1 MSHRSKNS
9 NNGLFR
15 QTAAALHFTRQFHEF
30 LSRMYRSSIVSSL
43 YNIAH
48 AALHYILQLTV
59 HMHYTT
65 SGVVNSKSVTEVMT
79 ELRSSPLL
87 LPLVSVALPPP
98 LYLLLSLP
106 LPPLVVLPSPLP
118 APASSPPT
126 SPSLSTWDHWAW
138 SFKSSWISNA
148 NNPCAALRLHS
159 AHCTAMCLY
168 VWDKRYVQSLTEFWP
183 EPEKAWYVNNINM

>member
-1 MSHRSKNS
+1 MSHRSKSS

-59 HMHYTT
+59 YMHYTT

-106 LPPLVVLPSPLP
+106 LPTLEVLPSPLP
-118 APASSPPT
+118 APASSPLT

-148 NNPCAALRLHS
+148 NNPYACTVHTALQCVS
-159 AHCTAMCLY
+159 MYETNAMFNHG
-168 VWDKRYVQSLTEFWP
+168 QSFNRNLEKP
-183 EPEKAWYVNNINM
+183 EM

>member
-118 APASSPPT
+118 PPSCRRQRRRRCRHGITEHEVSRAAGSATLTTPTPAQCT
-126 SPSLSTWDHWAW
+126 LHCNVSLCMRQTLCSIMDRVLTGTW
-138 SFKSSWISNA
+138 KSLI
-148 NNPCAALRLHS
+148 C
-159 AHCTAMCLY
+159 
-168 VWDKRYVQSLTEFWP
+168 K
-183 EPEKAWYVNNINM
+183 